1 MISPTS
7 MGSVSSSSALLKEN
21 PSHPSHRPP
30 SSSSPALVPAPNL
43 KRDKNAPSPRTPP
56 PRLSPPA
63 PRLPLPNT
71 TRPSPPTLP
80 YSTASKSSPR
90 RSSRRYWSPLDSLS
104 LLPHLVSVRL
114 PAYRC
119 LQG

>member
-43 KRDKNAPSPRTPP
+43 KRDKNAPSPPTPP

-80 YSTASKSSPR
+80 CSTASKSSPR

-104 LLPHLVSVRL
+104 LLRHLVSVRL